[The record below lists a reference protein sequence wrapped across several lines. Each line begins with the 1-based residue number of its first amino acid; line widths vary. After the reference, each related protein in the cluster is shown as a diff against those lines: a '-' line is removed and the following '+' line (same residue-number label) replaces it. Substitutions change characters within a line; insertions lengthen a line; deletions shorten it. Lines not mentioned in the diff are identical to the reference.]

1 MKKLLIL
8 VCFLCLAITA
18 FSQSVQVTAQAPKVV
33 AVGEHFQIDFT
44 VNAEPSGF
52 VVPEMKDFRLL
63 YGPSTSQS
71 SSVQIINGKM
81 SQTVSFTYSYFYLA
95 SKVGKYMIGAAEAT
109 VGGKKYKSNTLTI
122 EVVATGN
129 ASKQSSSQ
137 GGGQSSAQPSNQ
149 NEQVSDGGN
158 VFVRVLVDKK
168 SLYQGEYFTAS
179 VKIYSK
185 YPISDY
191 NPNIDFNDPGFFKQE
206 IALPQLHMERENV
219 NGQIYGT
226 VVLKKYIL
234 IPQKNGAITI
244 QPLTLECTVQQTVQ
258 SRSQSIFDDLFGTNV
273 QNVPMKLKSKAV
285 TINVKPLPGN
295 PPASFSGAV
304 GHLNFSAKVNKTA
317 LKTNEAITLTATV
330 SGTGNIKL
338 IDAPKVTFPTDF
350 DTYDPKINLSTSD
363 ANGGV
368 SGSKTFEYLLIPR
381 NPGTFTIPPISFTYF
396 DVAANQYKTVTSGEF
411 TFNVEKGAGNQ
422 STGMVTSQSKEDVKF
437 LGKDIR
443 FIKIND
449 VKLLKI
455 NDYFFGSGL
464 FYLIYIVGAL
474 AFIGIV
480 WFWRRTISQ
489 NANVAYVRNRRA
501 DKFASNRLKQAKTYL
516 TANQKEHFYDEVLK
530 AIWGYLS
537 DKANIPLSELS
548 RDTALELL
556 KNKGIDED
564 IVQKFV
570 QLLDSCEFARYAPSV
585 EGAMQ
590 DDYNKAIEVITKL
603 QQKLK

>member
-1 MKKLLIL
+1 MKKLVIL
-8 VCFLCLAITA
+8 VCFLGLAITA
-18 FSQSVQVTAQAPKVV
+18 FSQGVQVTAQAPKVV
-33 AVGEHFQIDFT
+33 EAGEQFQVDFT

-52 VVPEMKDFRLL
+52 VVPEVKDFRLL

-81 SQTVSFTYSYFYLA
+81 SQNVSFTYSYVYMA
-95 SKVGKYMIGAAEAT
+95 SKAGKYLIGAAEAT
-109 VGGKKYKSNTLTI
+109 VGGKKYKSNSLTI
-122 EVVATGN
+122 EVVGSGN

-137 GGGQSSAQPSNQ
+137 GGGQSSAQSSNQ
-149 NEQVSDGGN
+149 SEQVSDGGN

-168 SLYQGEYFTAS
+168 NVYQGEYLTATI
-179 VKIYSK
+179 KIYSK
-185 YPISDY
+185 YSISAVG
-191 NPNIDFNDPGFFKQE
+191 NTDFNDAGFFKQE
-206 IALPQLHMERENV
+206 IAIPQPHMERENV

-226 VVLKKYIL
+226 AVLKKYIL
-234 IPQKNGAITI
+234 IPQKSGAITI
-244 QPLTLECTVQQTVQ
+244 QPFTLECNVQQPVQ
-258 SRSQSIFDDLFGTNV
+258 TRSRGIFDDFFGPSV
-273 QNVPMKLKSKAV
+273 QNVSMKLKSKAV
-285 TINVKPLPGN
+285 TINVKSLPGN
-295 PPASFSGAV
+295 APASFSGAV
-304 GHLNFSAKVNKTA
+304 GHLSFNAKVNKTS
-317 LKTNEAITLTATV
+317 LKTNEAITLTATI
-330 SGTGNIKL
+330 SGNGNIKL
-338 IDAPKVTFPTDF
+338 IDAPKVSFPTDF

-363 ANGGV
+363 ANGGI

-381 NPGTFTIPPISFTYF
+381 NPGTFKISPISFTYF
-396 DVAANQYKTVTSGEF
+396 DVAANQYKTITSDEF
-411 TFNVEKGAGNQ
+411 TFNVEKGAGSQ
-422 STGMVTSQSKEDVKF
+422 STNMITSQSKEDVKF

-464 FYLIYIVGAL
+464 FYFIYIIGAL

-480 WFWRRTISQ
+480 WFWRRTIRQ

-501 DKFASNRLKQAKTYL
+501 DKFAANRLKQAKTHL
-516 TANQKEHFYDEVLK
+516 STNQKEQFYDEVLK

-537 DKANIPLSELS
+537 DKANISLSELS

-556 KNKGIDED
+556 KNKNIDDE

-590 DDYNKAIEVITKL
+590 DDYNKAIDVITKL